1 MVVQNKKLKIRKLKK
16 EKKMGSFIWF
26 YVGCMMVLIV
36 GNALQ
41 IGMRKERKVLNWFQ
55 ILIYA
60 GVLTWYVSEVIK
72 DVMSNYFFFT
82 TTLLFLVSF
91 AIELWQLIARQE
103 KDLLNIIFFLI
114 STIPIVLSIALLS
127 GMFL

>member
-1 MVVQNKKLKIRKLKK
+1 
-16 EKKMGSFIWF
+16 MGDFIWF
-26 YVGCMMVLIV
+26 YVGCMIVLIV

-41 IGMRKERKVLNWFQ
+41 IGMRKEKKILNWFQ

-60 GVLTWYVSEVIK
+60 GILIWYVSEVIK

-91 AIELWQLIARQE
+91 AIELWQFVIKQN
-103 KDLLNIIFFLI
+103 KDFLEIVFFLV
-114 STIPIVLSIALLS
+114 SAIPIVLSIALLS